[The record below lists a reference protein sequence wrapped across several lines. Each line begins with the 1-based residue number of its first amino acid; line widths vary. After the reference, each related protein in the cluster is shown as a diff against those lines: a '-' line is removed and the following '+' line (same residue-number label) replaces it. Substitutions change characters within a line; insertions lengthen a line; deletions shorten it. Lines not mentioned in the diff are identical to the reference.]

1 MPKKGSRVT
10 SKEAEEMYKLY
21 QECGSMYQ
29 VAKTMR
35 RDRGTVSRH
44 IHAMEAK
51 HSATKETIIVIPPIK

>member
-10 SKEAEEMYKLY
+10 AKEAEKMWELY

-51 HSATKETIIVIPPIK
+51 HNAKETIIVIPPIK